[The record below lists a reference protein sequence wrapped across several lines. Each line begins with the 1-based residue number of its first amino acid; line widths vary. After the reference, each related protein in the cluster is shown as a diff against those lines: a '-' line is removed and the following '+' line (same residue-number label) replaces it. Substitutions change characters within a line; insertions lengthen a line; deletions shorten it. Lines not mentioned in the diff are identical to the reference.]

1 MPQFYDCGSKAC
13 VELTVPQYEF
23 LIALVESLGD
33 ISIAIMK
40 YPISLMVLE
49 EYKKDTMYWPVVKN
63 AVELTVRARK
73 LTPEYLRDFAM
84 GAFEGTKQ
92 PTRAQTQIFNS
103 SMRLLGL
110 TGLPNR
116 TGRVVVTPESVEIS
130 FSELSQIPQESGIPQ
145 IPQDLPKA
153 IPQDITDIPDV
164 LRIPQELPKEIPQ

>member
-1 MPQFYDCGSKAC
+1 MPQFYDCGSKMC

-23 LIALVESLGD
+23 LTALVESLGD
-33 ISIAIMK
+33 ISIAIMR
-40 YPISLMVLE
+40 YPISLQVLE

-73 LTPEYLRDFAM
+73 LTPEYLKDFAM

-110 TGLPNR
+110 GIPSRSGKVT
-116 TGRVVVTPESVEIS
+116 VTPGEIS
-130 FSELSQIPQESGIPQ
+130 VSFDEFSGISKDAGIPQ

-164 LRIPQELPKEIPQ
+164 LRIQQELPKEIPQ